1 VQWRERHWTRL
12 DSSATVW
19 QPHPTTLLRI
29 EIPLGALSEKSWIPK
44 FDRCT
49 MVGEAKDS
57 DGPPSHRHPFTFP
70 CQRSQCISPT
80 KKKAEDWNPIGRL
93 KRKKLDSEVGLMC
106 NVGRGQGFGMAPVHR
121 HPSTFL
127 GQSPQC
133 LSPTT
138 NTC

>member
-1 VQWRERHWTRL
+1 MGPL
-12 DSSATVW
+12 
-19 QPHPTTLLRI
+19 PTAI
-29 EIPLGALSEKSWIPK
+29 HS
-44 FDRCT
+44 
-49 MVGEAKDS
+49 
-57 DGPPSHRHPFTFP
+57 PSHASVRNVSAPP
-70 CQRSQCISPT
+70 